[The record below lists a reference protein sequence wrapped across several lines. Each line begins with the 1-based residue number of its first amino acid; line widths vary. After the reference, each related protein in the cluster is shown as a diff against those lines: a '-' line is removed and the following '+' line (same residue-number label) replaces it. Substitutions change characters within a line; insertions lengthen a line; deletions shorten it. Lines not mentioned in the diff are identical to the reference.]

1 MSQMISLKM
10 DCNTLDCLQL
20 AVSNLRE
27 DITEGR
33 LAISEDM
40 ADDFITEL
48 GQLEYLVS
56 VAEEEL
62 KPMPSKN
69 PN

>member
-1 MSQMISLKM
+1 MSHMISLKM

-33 LAISEDM
+33 LAISDDM

-62 KPMPSKN
+62 KTHA
-69 PN
+69 

>member
-1 MSQMISLKM
+1 MVSLKM

-27 DITEGR
+27 DITEGK
-33 LAISEDM
+33 LELSEDM

-48 GQLEYLVS
+48 GQLEYLIS

-62 KPMPSKN
+62 KTHA
-69 PN
+69 

>member
-1 MSQMISLKM
+1 MSHMISLKM
-10 DCNTLDCLQL
+10 DCKTLDCLQL

-62 KPMPSKN
+62 KTHA
-69 PN
+69 

>member
-1 MSQMISLKM
+1 MSKMISLTM

-27 DITEGR
+27 DITRKHLE
-33 LAISEDM
+33 LSEDM

-48 GQLEYLVS
+48 EQLEYIIS

-62 KPMPSKN
+62 RDN
-69 PN
+69 A

>member
-1 MSQMISLKM
+1 MSHMISLKM

-33 LAISEDM
+33 LALSEDM
-40 ADDFITEL
+40 ADDLITEL
-48 GQLEYLVS
+48 GQLEYLIS

-62 KPMPSKN
+62 KTHA
-69 PN
+69 

>member
-1 MSQMISLKM
+1 MSHMVSLKM

-62 KPMPSKN
+62 KTHA
-69 PN
+69 

>member
-1 MSQMISLKM
+1 MSHMISLKM

-62 KPMPSKN
+62 KAHA
-69 PN
+69 

>member
-1 MSQMISLKM
+1 MSHMISLKM

-62 KPMPSKN
+62 KTHA
-69 PN
+69 

>member
-1 MSQMISLKM
+1 MSHMVSLKM

-33 LAISEDM
+33 LALSEDM

-62 KPMPSKN
+62 KTHA
-69 PN
+69 

>member
-1 MSQMISLKM
+1 MSHMVSLKWIVIPF
-10 DCNTLDCLQL
+10 DCLQL

-33 LAISEDM
+33 LALSEDM

-62 KPMPSKN
+62 KTHA
-69 PN
+69 

>member
-1 MSQMISLKM
+1 MVSLKM

-33 LAISEDM
+33 LALSEDM

-62 KPMPSKN
+62 KTHA
-69 PN
+69 

>member
-1 MSQMISLKM
+1 MPHMVSLKM
-10 DCNTLDCLQL
+10 DWNTLDCLQL

-33 LAISEDM
+33 LALSEDM

-62 KPMPSKN
+62 KN
-69 PN
+69 HA

>member
-1 MSQMISLKM
+1 MAKMISLTM

-33 LAISEDM
+33 LALSEDM

-62 KPMPSKN
+62 KTHA
-69 PN
+69 

>member
-1 MSQMISLKM
+1 MSHMVSLKM

-27 DITEGR
+27 DITEGK
-33 LAISEDM
+33 LELSEDM

-48 GQLEYLVS
+48 GQLEYLIS

-62 KPMPSKN
+62 KTHA
-69 PN
+69 

>member
-1 MSQMISLKM
+1 MSHMVSLKM

-20 AVSNLRE
+20 AVANLRE

-33 LAISEDM
+33 LALSEDM

-48 GQLEYLVS
+48 GQLEYLIS

-62 KPMPSKN
+62 KTHA
-69 PN
+69 

>member
-1 MSQMISLKM
+1 MSHMVSLKM

-33 LAISEDM
+33 LALSEDM

-62 KPMPSKN
+62 KTHV
-69 PN
+69 

>member
-1 MSQMISLKM
+1 MSHMISLKM

-33 LAISEDM
+33 LALSEDM

-62 KPMPSKN
+62 KTHA
-69 PN
+69 

>member
-1 MSQMISLKM
+1 MPKMISLTM

-27 DITEGR
+27 DITQKR
-33 LAISEDM
+33 LALSEDM

-48 GQLEYLVS
+48 GQLEYLIS

-62 KPMPSKN
+62 KEN
-69 PN
+69 A

>member
-62 KPMPSKN
+62 KTHA
-69 PN
+69 

>member
-1 MSQMISLKM
+1 MSHMISLKM
-10 DCNTLDCLQL
+10 DCNTLDCLEF
-20 AVSNLRE
+20 AVRSLRD

-33 LAISEDM
+33 LEIDEEM

-48 GQLEYLVS
+48 GQLEYLIS

-62 KPMPSKN
+62 KTHA
-69 PN
+69 

>member
-1 MSQMISLKM
+1 MSHMVSLKM

-33 LAISEDM
+33 LALSEDM

-48 GQLEYLVS
+48 GQLEYLIS

-62 KPMPSKN
+62 KTHA
-69 PN
+69 

>member
-1 MSQMISLKM
+1 MSHMVSLKM

-27 DITEGR
+27 DINERR
-33 LAISEDM
+33 LALSEDM

-48 GQLEYLVS
+48 GQLEYLIS

-62 KPMPSKN
+62 KAHA
-69 PN
+69 

>member
-1 MSQMISLKM
+1 MSHMISLKM

-33 LAISEDM
+33 LAISDDM

-62 KPMPSKN
+62 KSHAH
-69 PN
+69 